1 MRLPIAAFLL
11 LVGAFIGWGIAHRIG
26 DPALDPR
33 GPAPDVATIASA
45 SLRSVHA
52 QARLTS
58 FAARFVVV
66 VTSEHRTLG
75 LAQTKTMIVPG
86 LIRYELDWSKLHEA
100 DLKWNAAQR
109 TLLVEAP
116 AIELAGP
123 QIELTHITEFE
134 QGKLLMALT
143 GSEPALDAAN
153 RARVGR
159 ADAKRGARAHIG
171 CHGARCDAR
180 GGGAQLR
187 AAACRR
193 GDHGEGGGAVSGRSH
208 EEGRVTINFNPLRGG
223 PVVDLRAEIDRL
235 RRERNAVILAHY
247 YQKPEIQD
255 LADFVGDSLDLSRKA
270 AATRGRRDRVLR
282 REIHGRGREDLVA
295 AEGRRAAR
303 SGCWVLARGLVAR
316 RPSSRRSAR
325 RTRIISR

>member
-11 LVGAFIGWGIAHRIG
+11 LVGAFIGWGIAHRVG

-33 GPAPDVATIASA
+33 GPTPDVATIASA

-75 LAQTKTMIVPG
+75 LAQAKTMIVPG

-100 DLKWNAAQR
+100 DLEWNAAQR

-123 QIELTHITEFE
+123 EIELTHITEYS

-143 GSEPALDAAN
+143 GSEPALDTAN
-153 RARVGR
+153 RARVSAQMQSEAR
-159 ADAKRGARAHIG
+159 EPTLIALARDAT
-171 CHGARCDAR
+171 
-180 GGGAQLR
+180 R
-187 AAACRR
+187 AAVA
-193 GDHGEGGGAVSGRSH
+193 RS
-208 EEGRVTINFNPLRGG
+208 FALPL
-223 PVVDLRAEIDRL
+223 
-235 RRERNAVILAHY
+235 
-247 YQKPEIQD
+247 
-255 LADFVGDSLDLSRKA
+255 A
-270 AATRGRRDRVLR
+270 AAGITAKVVVHFPGEAMRRD
-282 REIHGRGREDLVA
+282 G
-295 AEGRRAAR
+295 
-303 SGCWVLARGLVAR
+303 
-316 RPSSRRSAR
+316 
-325 RTRIISR
+325 